1 MNIDR
6 STGQTGTAAAG
17 TDKIGLDNIPN
28 TGLIYPWIIKDGT
41 RLNFRTNTA
50 ASFNESLPGDIITG
64 ASYPYTSSISKEFY
78 TPTTPRHTPAEINPT
93 PASGGDP
100 EIIAGTATV
109 SHLRALKNTINYYRY
124 ISPQFEYSS
133 SANAILSG
141 RHNRDFDSSSLGL
154 VSIPSIFYGSQI
166 KKGSVNLEIYY
177 TGSLIARAQD
187 SNRNGELIQTLP
199 WPAQY

>member
-1 MNIDR
+1 MPYYKFDKNDTFVNTLKLYPEVRFVIYSGSAYYNSTPNISGAFTGSIRGAGPGSVSLYEMNIDR

-133 SANAILSG
+133 SETFSYVILT
-141 RHNRDFDSSSLGL
+141 
-154 VSIPSIFYGSQI
+154 Q
-166 KKGSVNLEIYY
+166 
-177 TGSLIARAQD
+177 
-187 SNRNGELIQTLP
+187 
-199 WPAQY
+199 